1 MRFVP
6 IERVEHGMM
15 LAKSIYDYE
24 TRTLLREGKL
34 LSDEI
39 IVRIRERGYPGIYIE
54 DELTKDVVIQDA
66 ITAELRNH
74 AVEALQE
81 LDLEE
86 AVNVAESIVKQLM
99 EAKTIS
105 LDMLDLRT
113 FDDYTFRHSDIPS
126 M

>member
-54 DELTKDVVIQDA
+54 DELTKDVAPPGDRQ
-66 ITAELRNH
+66 LSRNKFLPTFH
-74 AVEALQE
+74 HRKVAYALPTSCTHPAGRPLFTPQG
-81 LDLEE
+81 
-86 AVNVAESIVKQLM
+86 NKIPRKQ
-99 EAKTIS
+99 
-105 LDMLDLRT
+105 
-113 FDDYTFRHSDIPS
+113 
-126 M
+126 

>member
-54 DELTKDVVIQDA
+54 DEYIP
-66 ITAELRNH
+66 
-74 AVEALQE
+74 
-81 LDLEE
+81 
-86 AVNVAESIVKQLM
+86 
-99 EAKTIS
+99 
-105 LDMLDLRT
+105 
-113 FDDYTFRHSDIPS
+113 TFRQCSGTFRSHRNGNGIYQ
-126 M
+126 

>member
-54 DELTKDVVIQDA
+54 DELTKMLSFRTPLQPNCVIM
-66 ITAELRNH
+66 R
-74 AVEALQE
+74 
-81 LDLEE
+81 
-86 AVNVAESIVKQLM
+86 
-99 EAKTIS
+99 
-105 LDMLDLRT
+105 
-113 FDDYTFRHSDIPS
+113 
-126 M
+126 

>member
-39 IVRIRERGYPGIYIE
+39 IVRVRERGIPWNLHRGRIDKRRCYSGCHYSR
-54 DELTKDVVIQDA
+54 
-66 ITAELRNH
+66 TA
-74 AVEALQE
+74 
-81 LDLEE
+81 
-86 AVNVAESIVKQLM
+86 
-99 EAKTIS
+99 
-105 LDMLDLRT
+105 
-113 FDDYTFRHSDIPS
+113 
-126 M
+126 

>member
-54 DELTKDVVIQDA
+54 DELQKMLSFRTPLQPNCVIM
-66 ITAELRNH
+66 R
-74 AVEALQE
+74 
-81 LDLEE
+81 
-86 AVNVAESIVKQLM
+86 
-99 EAKTIS
+99 
-105 LDMLDLRT
+105 
-113 FDDYTFRHSDIPS
+113 
-126 M
+126 

>member
-39 IVRIRERGYPGIYIE
+39 IVRVRERGYPGIYIE

-74 AVEALQE
+74 CL
-81 LDLEE
+81 L
-86 AVNVAESIVKQLM
+86 
-99 EAKTIS
+99 
-105 LDMLDLRT
+105 
-113 FDDYTFRHSDIPS
+113 YTSPS
-126 M
+126 PRDA

>member
-39 IVRIRERGYPGIYIE
+39 IVRIRERGIPGNLYRGRINKRCCHSGHHYSR
-54 DELTKDVVIQDA
+54 
-66 ITAELRNH
+66 TA
-74 AVEALQE
+74 
-81 LDLEE
+81 
-86 AVNVAESIVKQLM
+86 
-99 EAKTIS
+99 
-105 LDMLDLRT
+105 
-113 FDDYTFRHSDIPS
+113 
-126 M
+126 